1 MLRRCVT
8 VPCVPDNEPNRQKAS
23 ALLRQGGVVAYPTDT
38 LYGLGASVAS
48 AAAVERVFVIKGRR
62 AGQPLPVLVASVAQ
76 LDQVASEVSAEAL
89 EMTER
94 FWPGALTLVLR
105 SQPWLPAALTG
116 GGPTIAVRQ
125 PNHATP
131 LALIASCGSPITG
144 TSANRSGGEQPA
156 TAEQVVEQLGDAAD
170 LVLDGGTCPG
180 GVASTIVDLT
190 VIPARVLRQGALSLD
205 ALRSVCPVEP
215 PEQVVGNQR

>member
-1 MLRRCVT
+1 MPRSQIT
-8 VPCVPDNEPNRQKAS
+8 VPCVPDNEANRQKAA

-48 AAAVERVFVIKGRR
+48 TTAIESVFAIKGRR
-62 AGQPLPVLVASVAQ
+62 ANQPLPVLVASVAQ
-76 LDQVASEVSAEAL
+76 LDQVVSKVSAEAL
-89 EMTER
+89 EMTKR

-105 SQPWLPAALTG
+105 SQLWLPTTLTG
-116 GGPTIAVRQ
+116 GGLTIAVRQ

-144 TSANRSGGEQPA
+144 TSANRSGGAQPE

-170 LVLDGGTCPG
+170 LVLDGGICPG
-180 GVASTIVDLT
+180 GVASTIVDMT
-190 VIPARVLRQGALSLD
+190 EIPARVLRQGSLSLD
-205 ALRSVCPVEP
+205 ALRSVCSVEP
-215 PEQVVGNQR
+215 PKQIVGNQW